1 MGGGGRGTGGVRE
14 AGKERAAGGVLRGRE
29 AQEKCET
36 LIFFNSTMR

>member
-1 MGGGGRGTGGVRE
+1 MGGGRRTGGVRE

-36 LIFFNSTMR
+36 LILFNSTMR